1 MVKLKL
7 NERIRELEA
16 EVKQFK
22 EKQEEPDPEVTIE
35 MSMTLQ
41 AGFRK
46 MSRWPNASASPALR
60 WHVS

>member
-22 EKQEEPDPEVTIE
+22 EKQEEPDPEVTRYK
-35 MSMTLQ
+35 
-41 AGFRK
+41 AVR
-46 MSRWPNASASPALR
+46 
-60 WHVS
+60 HVTNEI